1 MPAAGSDD
9 AIARPWQ
16 RRLMVGIVVLVGLHS
31 AVLAVWLSPAN
42 PTRDSI
48 STTTLAS
55 YVEPYF
61 QQSWKSLDP
70 RLQRVDESFRIRA
83 RIQDARGKKVRATPW
98 VDLTKNDTDSSRNDL
113 DPARVHL
120 VARRIA
126 TSLNAAMLALN
137 PAQRKLVNT
146 DYITTSLADLRQRLM
161 VAGANPRA
169 VQAYMSYNQ
178 MATEFASMYAKAMW
192 PDDEIVAVQ
201 YVAGRRTVP
210 DHSDRDK
217 TTLADIDYLWSEFG
231 YRKAYQ
237 ASYEAQT
244 TFDSYVKK

>member
-9 AIARPWQ
+9 ADARPWQ
-16 RRLMVGIVVLVGLHS
+16 RRLMVGVVVLVGLHS

-42 PTRDSI
+42 PIRDSI
-48 STTTLAS
+48 GTTTLAS

-61 QQSWKSLDP
+61 QQSWQNLDP

-83 RIQDARGKKVRATPW
+83 RIQDAKSKKIRATPW
-98 VDLTKNDTDSSRNDL
+98 VDLTKNDTDLSRNDL

-120 VARRIA
+120 IARRIA
-126 TSLNAAMLALN
+126 TSLNAAMLALG

-146 DYITTSLADLRQRLM
+146 DYITTSITELRQRLFT
-161 VAGANPRA
+161 AGANPRA
-169 VQAYMSYNQ
+169 VRAYLSYDQ
-178 MATEFASMYAKAMW
+178 MATEFASMYTHAMW
-192 PDDEIVAVQ
+192 PDDTVVAVQ
-201 YVAGRRTVP
+201 YLAGRRTVP

-217 TTLADIDYLWSEFG
+217 TTLADIDYLWSAFG

-237 ASYEAQT
+237 ASYEAET